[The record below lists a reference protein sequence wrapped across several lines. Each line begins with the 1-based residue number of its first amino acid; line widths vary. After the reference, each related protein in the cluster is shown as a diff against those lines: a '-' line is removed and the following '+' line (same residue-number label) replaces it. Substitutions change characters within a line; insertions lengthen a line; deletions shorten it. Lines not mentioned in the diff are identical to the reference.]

1 MTDTMTM
8 TLVIL
13 IKTFDMKRYL
23 LAIFVTILALASCSK
38 DLDDGR
44 INDDSASNG
53 ATTVLTFTSERPQLD
68 PTTKTAWDADFHGIV
83 WSTGDKIRIGFTF
96 DGNWWSQK
104 AAYNGSGYIKFYQS
118 NGVAIDSDNHNI
130 GTFTVPVTNAFTG
143 PTESGD
149 FVFYA
154 VYPGSKFDT
163 NQNGAPNVPIT
174 LKEYQIPAE
183 NSFDPETDIL
193 VGKSKTVT
201 STGLPSE
208 HINLYWTRVVAHGNF
223 TLKDFQGVKDDEHI
237 LKVVLTAQ
245 AGANLTGRQIVS
257 VADGSFTGNGTSNVV
272 TLDGTN
278 LSFVKD
284 EQNKTNINIWL
295 SVMPVTLTALDVVVE
310 TNKATYHKSWS
321 GISKT
326 LQGNARNTMGINM
339 ATAETELKEEYY
351 WVKRDIST
359 ITPSDIFVIVGDN
372 GNTYAMSND
381 KGTSA
386 APQAVPVS
394 VSDDRLTAEPAER
407 IRWSLSKQ
415 DHWWWGTTYHFYPNG
430 NTSTWL
436 YCTGDNNGVRV
447 GTDSDNNT
455 FTISEGYIYNT
466 NRFCA
471 VGIYSSSDWRRY
483 LWIIGNA
490 PDNIRGQTFAFY
502 VRVKADEPILP
513 TPSISFNPSTTT
525 VNVDE
530 RVSNIVSIE
539 PSGLPVTYSSS
550 NPNVV
555 TVDPS
560 TGELTGVS
568 RGFATITAVFAG
580 NTSYHAASTTCS
592 VTVADPSRPYTITFE
607 KGVTFTTNVTTYTSS
622 FVNMCDGLSLTLA
635 NVNNGGNNNWTEM
648 RAGRNNNTSVA
659 TITTNAPI
667 QEAIKTVTLSIT
679 QANPSLVNSIRLI
692 VSPNSNFSSSV
703 SYNFSGTS
711 QGDVTATVTNPT
723 ANMYYRIEID
733 LKRGGGSGDG
743 FFRFNKIV
751 YSAE

>member
-1 MTDTMTM
+1 MKKY
-8 TLVIL
+8 LVA
-13 IKTFDMKRYL
+13 F
-23 LAIFVTILALASCSK
+23 FVTILALASCSK

-44 INDDSASNG
+44 INDDNASNG

-68 PTTKTAWDADFHGIV
+68 PTTKTSWDADFHGIV
-83 WSTGDKIRIGFTF
+83 WSTDDKIRIGFTF
-96 DGNWWSQK
+96 NGNWWSQK
-104 AAYNGSGYIKFYQS
+104 AAYDGSGYIKFYQS
-118 NGVAIDSDNHNI
+118 NGVAIDPENHNI
-130 GTFTVPVTNAFTG
+130 GTFTVPVTNAFIG

-154 VYPGSKFDT
+154 IYPGSKFDT

-223 TLKDFQGVKDDEHI
+223 TLKDFQDVADDETI
-237 LKVVLTAQ
+237 SKVVFTAQ
-245 AGANLTGRQIVS
+245 EGANLTGKQVVS
-257 VADGSFTGNGTSNVV
+257 VADGSFVGNETSNIV

-372 GNTYAMSND
+372 GSTYAMPND
-381 KGTSA
+381 KGTST
-386 APQAVPVS
+386 PEVVS
-394 VSDDRLTAEPAER
+394 VALSADGNKLAKEPAER
-407 IRWSLSKQ
+407 LRWSLTSES
-415 DHWWWGTTYHFYPNG
+415 HWWWGTTYHFYPNG

-436 YCTGDNNGVRV
+436 YCTDSNSGVRV
-447 GTDSDNNT
+447 GTNGDYNT
-455 FTISEGYIYNT
+455 FAIVSGYLYNT
-466 NRFCA
+466 GRNRM
-471 VGIYSSSDWRRY
+471 VGIYNSQDWRCY
-483 LWIIGNA
+483 SSIPLIY
-490 PDNIRGQTFAFY
+490 NIPSNISNQSFAFY
-502 VRVKADEPILP
+502 VRVAADEPILP
-513 TPSISFNPSTTT
+513 TPAMSFNPSVVY
-525 VNVDE
+525 VNIDDQL
-530 RVSNIVSIE
+530 SNIVSIE

-550 NPNVV
+550 NPDVV

-560 TGELTGVS
+560 TGELTGIAS
-568 RGFATITAVFAG
+568 GTATITAVFAG
-580 NTSYHAASTTCS
+580 NASYHAASATCI
-592 VTVADPSRPYTITFE
+592 VTVTDPNE
-607 KGVTFTTNVTTYTSS
+607 
-622 FVNMCDGLSLTLA
+622 
-635 NVNNGGNNNWTEM
+635 
-648 RAGRNNNTSVA
+648 
-659 TITTNAPI
+659 
-667 QEAIKTVTLSIT
+667 
-679 QANPSLVNSIRLI
+679 
-692 VSPNSNFSSSV
+692 
-703 SYNFSGTS
+703 
-711 QGDVTATVTNPT
+711 
-723 ANMYYRIEID
+723 
-733 LKRGGGSGDG
+733 
-743 FFRFNKIV
+743 
-751 YSAE
+751 